1 MRWCVQNARCYALA
15 YSRYDPSGSV
25 LVGRCVKLAR
35 NACHRCSRDRDR
47 GRGKEKE
54 KEREREEIPEE
65 IEIKKKGE
73 KQKNEEKE
81 EYLIDEVRLTRK
93 KKEGKP
99 PSGAITHS
107 NLPSILITSHER
119 KEFVK
124 VLKVCAFFRADN

>member
-1 MRWCVQNARCYALA
+1 MQNARCYALA

-54 KEREREEIPEE
+54 KERERGDTRRNRN
-65 IEIKKKGE
+65 KKKGE